1 MKNIRSHDTN
11 ATYQIRVEG
20 ILNLKWSDWFDG
32 FSIEYIDGDTTL
44 TGLVPDQPA
53 LYGLLTKI
61 RDLGLTLLR
70 VELIEPLDRELGG
83 ED

>member
-1 MKNIRSHDTN
+1 MNDNRLHDTG

-20 ILNLKWSDWFDG
+20 ILDPKWSDWFDG
-32 FSIEYIDGDTTL
+32 FSIEYVDGDTTL
-44 TGLVPDQPA
+44 TGLVLDQPA
-53 LYGLLTKI
+53 LYGLLAKI

-70 VELIEPLDRELGG
+70 VELIEPLDPEFDG